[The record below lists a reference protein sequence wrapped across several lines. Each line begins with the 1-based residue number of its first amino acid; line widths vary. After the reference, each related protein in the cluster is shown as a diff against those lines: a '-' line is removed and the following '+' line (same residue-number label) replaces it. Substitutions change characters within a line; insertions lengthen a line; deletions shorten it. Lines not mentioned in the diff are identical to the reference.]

1 MKPLFNFYGSLRT
14 VAGWV
19 WIAGTLFL
27 SCQSAEKDA
36 TSQAHRSDT
45 VRIDTTAR
53 IVYEVNKC
61 ARLYTTEYVIHKIV
75 THTDNPTLRG
85 NVLGIPVNM
94 HTRVGNRKVAIPIDV
109 KLKAYIDFA
118 EFSEKNIERTDTSI
132 TVTLPDPKIIATASK
147 VDHRGTRQF
156 IDGMRSRY
164 TDEEISNFAHQGAD
178 SIISHAASFGIIEQ
192 AEMSAAASLHPMLT
206 KMGFKEKNITIRFRK
221 KFTESD
227 VAKII
232 VKQ

>member
-1 MKPLFNFYGSLRT
+1 MQN
-14 VAGWV
+14 
-19 WIAGTLFL
+19 
-27 SCQSAEKDA
+27 SAK
-36 TSQAHRSDT
+36 
-45 VRIDTTAR
+45 
-53 IVYEVNKC
+53 
-61 ARLYTTEYVIHKIV
+61 
-75 THTDNPTLRG
+75 
-85 NVLGIPVNM
+85 
-94 HTRVGNRKVAIPIDV
+94 
-109 KLKAYIDFA
+109 
-118 EFSEKNIERTDTSI
+118 KNIERTDTSI

-192 AEMSAAASLHPMLT
+192 AEMSAAANLHPMLT